1 MARTNPS
8 DEKIGVVFQN
18 GALFDSLSVWQ
29 NVIFA
34 NADRGTARK
43 AREIAIEMLARAR
56 LGSDVADLRPAE
68 ISGGMQK
75 RVALARALARDPQ
88 VVLLDSPTAG
98 LDPILTAIIDSLI
111 VASLERLHAT
121 ALTITHDI
129 ESARRSAPHCCP
141 KAGSSGRGQSPR
153 STPPA
158 TPRSHGSSL
167 LAGSGNSGEA

>member
-1 MARTNPS
+1 VARTNPS

-43 AREIAIEMLARAR
+43 AREIAIEMLARVR

-111 VASLERLHAT
+111 VASLERRT
-121 ALTITHDI
+121 
-129 ESARRSAPHCCP
+129 RPH
-141 KAGSSGRGQSPR
+141 
-153 STPPA
+153 
-158 TPRSHGSSL
+158 
-167 LAGSGNSGEA
+167 